1 MSQVA
6 TIERA
11 REPAVGTP
19 IFREPAPTSVRRIVL
34 RTAGRKRGPIARLM
48 SPSDIGEML
57 KPFVFL
63 DHAEVPHSGS
73 ELAGIHPHSG
83 IATLTTVLQGG
94 LVYEDTTGKQ
104 GEVPTGGL
112 EWMKAGGG
120 VWHDG
125 GALKGDPLRVFQLW
139 VALPP
144 AAENSA
150 PESQYISP
158 RDVQEDGAHLGAL
171 GEGSNI
177 RLFAGLRFAHFKGDG
192 SLSTHYSSFGPF
204 RSDVDIKRK
213 FTGIGP
219 RIGFDA
225 MLPLAEQFSLDVGAA
240 GAVLFGKQKFES
252 HGNYSAFGTEF
263 SENSE
268 SRSKNAVVPNLE
280 ASAAFSWLITD
291 NAKFSLGYRVDSYW
305 DVYDNGTIFDGRD
318 EGDRIIHGPFIKLTI
333 GTGGGG

>member
-1 MSQVA
+1 MGQVA
-6 TIERA
+6 TIERIRETPTL
-11 REPAVGTP
+11 REPAAT
-19 IFREPAPTSVRRIVL
+19 ANVRRVVL
-34 RTAGRKRGPIARLM
+34 RTAGRTRGPITRLM

-63 DHAEVPHSGS
+63 DHAEVPYSGP

-144 AAENSA
+144 ADENSP

-158 RDVQEDGAHLGAL
+158 RDVQRDGPVRVILGRHGTARSVIRGPEGMDYFHVQLKDGERWSYTPPAGYDVAWLAVDKGQLHGSEVIGSGQLAVFEQGEETVEVRAEGPTSFVFGAAVKHPHAL
-171 GEGSNI
+171 VLGYYSVHTSREALARGEAAI
-177 RLFAGLRFAHFKGDG
+177 D
-192 SLSTHYSSFGPF
+192 
-204 RSDVDIKRK
+204 
-213 FTGIGP
+213 
-219 RIGFDA
+219 RIGER
-225 MLPLAEQFSLDVGAA
+225 LRAEG
-240 GAVLFGKQKFES
+240 
-252 HGNYSAFGTEF
+252 
-263 SENSE
+263 
-268 SRSKNAVVPNLE
+268 
-280 ASAAFSWLITD
+280 
-291 NAKFSLGYRVDSYW
+291 RV
-305 DVYDNGTIFDGRD
+305 
-318 EGDRIIHGPFIKLTI
+318 
-333 GTGGGG
+333 